1 MISQLNG
8 PRIPAANGQADRLVV
23 FCHGY
28 GADGN
33 DLIGLG
39 SHWQRLLPTA
49 AFVSPHAPE
58 RCTMSPMGYQ
68 WFAITRM
75 QPDEMLRGVE
85 RAAPILNAF
94 IDGELARL
102 NLDPSRLALVGF
114 SQGTMMS
121 LHVGLRRKVPPAA
134 IVGFSGA
141 LPGPEKLAAE
151 AAGRPPV
158 LLTHGDAD
166 DMIPVQA
173 MFLAANGLGAAGI
186 AARWHVSRGVGHG
199 IGPDS
204 LDLAGQFLVDAFAG
218 RVSAKPEN
226 APCAWPELAAT
237 S

>member
-1 MISQLNG
+1 MTPQLNG
-8 PRIPAANGQADRLVV
+8 PRIPAASGKADRLVV

-33 DLIGLG
+33 DLIDLG
-39 SHWQRLLPTA
+39 RHWQRLLPTT
-49 AFVSPHAPE
+49 AFASPHAPE

-68 WFAITRM
+68 WFPITRM

-85 RAAPILNAF
+85 RASPILNGF
-94 IDGELARL
+94 IDSELARL
-102 NLDPSRLALVGF
+102 NLDASRLALVGF

-121 LHVGLRRKVPPAA
+121 LHVGLRRPTPPAA

-141 LPGPEKLAAE
+141 LPGPERLPAEIAA
-151 AAGRPPV
+151 RPPV

-166 DMIPVQA
+166 DMIPVEA
-173 MFLAANGLGAAGI
+173 MFLAANGLSAAGV
-186 AARWHVSRGVGHG
+186 AVRWHVSRGIGHG

-204 LDLAGQFLVDAFAG
+204 LELAGQFLVDAFAG
-218 RVSAKPEN
+218 RLAAKPEN
-226 APCAWPELAAT
+226 APWPWPERAAT